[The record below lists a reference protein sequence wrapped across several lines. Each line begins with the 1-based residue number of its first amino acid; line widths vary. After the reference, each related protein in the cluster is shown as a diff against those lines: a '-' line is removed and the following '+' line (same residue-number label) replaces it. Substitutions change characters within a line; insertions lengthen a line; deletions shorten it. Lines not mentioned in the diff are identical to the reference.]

1 MFSLFVFQLATAQT
15 DETVDALLD
24 DEDESFLFASLAS
37 ESEDEMA
44 LSVGAVAMADT
55 SFNPF
60 DDWQMDV
67 ETNLDD
73 ILNGVTCAPVAVATA
88 ASLDVLIKVGF

>member
-1 MFSLFVFQLATAQT
+1 
-15 DETVDALLD
+15 LLD

-44 LSVGAVAMADT
+44 LAVGAVAMADT

-73 ILNGVTCAPVAVATA
+73 ILNGVTSAPVAVAAA
-88 ASLDVLIKVGF
+88 ASLDVLIKVGLFICY

>member
-1 MFSLFVFQLATAQT
+1 
-15 DETVDALLD
+15 
-24 DEDESFLFASLAS
+24 
-37 ESEDEMA
+37 MA
-44 LSVGAVAMADT
+44 LAVGAVAMADT

-73 ILNGVTCAPVAVATA
+73 ILNSVTSAPVAAATA
-88 ASLDVLIKVGF
+88 ASLDVLIKVGFNHLHLGLVIEPKLDNETRPPSK

>member
-1 MFSLFVFQLATAQT
+1 
-15 DETVDALLD
+15 
-24 DEDESFLFASLAS
+24 
-37 ESEDEMA
+37 MA
-44 LSVGAVAMADT
+44 LAVGAVAMADT

-73 ILNGVTCAPVAVATA
+73 ILNSVTSAPVAAATA
-88 ASLDVLIKVGF
+88 ASLDALIKVGFNRLHWGLLIEPRRSLITSPSPK